1 MARNFSCY
9 KDYPEIIDLHIAIC
23 ESENLEYIKEAED
36 IMEKYR
42 STIGMTFNYKPV
54 SEMVVEELNDIFNKI
69 RIEHMKK
76 YRLIREDEFYGN
88 V

>member
-23 ESENLEYIKEAED
+23 ESENLEYIKEAEG

-54 SEMVVEELNDIFNKI
+54 SEMVVEELEEIHNKI
-69 RIEHMKK
+69 K
-76 YRLIREDEFYGN
+76 YDHIRRWFH